1 MAVCRSDNADID
13 FQSEDSFATKECFE
27 QLRRY
32 RFVVGEILGVEKNAN
47 LSGAW
52 TVNEKITL
60 IFGGRRLIAPN
71 RIIIAG
77 LKLTK

>member
-13 FQSEDSFATKECFE
+13 FQLEDSFATKECFE